1 MQGGSNLILLAR
13 RIDAL
18 SKVAADCAAAHK
30 EAGHQLGGKFA
41 TVQLDVSDRQ
51 QIANLW
57 SRVPEDLRDV
67 DILGMSFYLFKLS
80 NWPINSNFKL
90 IMLVMFLEWNM
101 LGTLQRPTSKG
112 CSPPMSLVSLP

>member
-1 MQGGSNLILLAR
+1 MRVLSSSKPLNRLNWLFIILMQGGSDLILLAR
-13 RIDAL
+13 RVDAL
-18 SKVAADCAAAHK
+18 SKVVADCAAAHK

-57 SRVPEDLRDV
+57 SRVPECSWR
-67 DILGMSFYLFKLS
+67 
-80 NWPINSNFKL
+80 
-90 IMLVMFLEWNM
+90 
-101 LGTLQRPTSKG
+101 LQRPTSKG